1 MPTYEYKCQICGYMF
16 EKFQSMKDKPVTKCP
31 KCGHKVQRLIG
42 TGAGIILKG
51 SGFHKTGYDKTNSPA
66 CGRER
71 PCCGRDTVCD
81 KRPCDS

>member
-42 TGAGIILKG
+42 TGAGIIFKG
-51 SGFHKTGYDKTNSPA
+51 SGFHKTGYHKTNSPA